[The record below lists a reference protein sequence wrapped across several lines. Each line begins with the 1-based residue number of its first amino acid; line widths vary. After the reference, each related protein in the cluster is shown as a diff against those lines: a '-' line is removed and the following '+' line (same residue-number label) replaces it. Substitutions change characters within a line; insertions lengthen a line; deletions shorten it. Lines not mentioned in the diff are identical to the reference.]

1 MSLFEI
7 PLKPVQETFVD
18 DPGSFDDVAIDELVF
33 DLLHDIK
40 DINKL
45 HVYHAMSVLK
55 HTLED
60 IILLQRQPGQFSEF
74 RRAQIKKY
82 YGFDLQEVESRFK
95 DKVDEGSPKGM
106 APVTMATCISTPP
119 ERADTPP
126 LSPPLKLARLSN
138 NFDESPIR
146 EATPDSLFDR
156 QEAKE
161 DAVEF
166 SIIPIE
172 QLVKLANIDVVRD
185 NGRTPQKD
193 LEDELVYN
201 GSSKIRQQQA
211 YILKGFALAKRP
223 SLSVEEFLERL
234 HTYSPSIS
242 VLVFI
247 HSAYMMF
254 KLCVLLN
261 VVKLDELKVHRFIL
275 ALIRCLTKKLE
286 DIHQKQKA
294 FATVGGVSGKEL
306 FRMEVGFLY
315 LNNFKMMVGEK
326 MLEAFLKGSF
336 LDLKQFVK
344 DET

>member
-33 DLLHDIK
+33 DLSHDIK

-60 IILLQRQPGQFSEF
+60 IILLQRQPERFNEF

-82 YGFDLQEVESRFK
+82 YGFDLQEVESRFEG
-95 DKVDEGSPKGM
+95 KVDGDSPEGMDHVAM
-106 APVTMATCISTPP
+106 APCISTPT
-119 ERADTPP
+119 ERADSPP
-126 LSPPLKLARLSN
+126 SSPPLKLARLSN
-138 NFDESPIR
+138 NYDESPIR

-172 QLVKLANIDVVRD
+172 QLVKSANIDVVCD

-223 SLSVEEFLERL
+223 SLSVEEFLKRL

-242 VLVFI
+242 VSVFI

-261 VVKLDELKVHRFIL
+261 VVELDELKVHRFIL
-275 ALIRCLTKKLE
+275 ASIRCSTKKLE

-336 LDLKQFVK
+336 LDLKRFVK
-344 DET
+344 DEI